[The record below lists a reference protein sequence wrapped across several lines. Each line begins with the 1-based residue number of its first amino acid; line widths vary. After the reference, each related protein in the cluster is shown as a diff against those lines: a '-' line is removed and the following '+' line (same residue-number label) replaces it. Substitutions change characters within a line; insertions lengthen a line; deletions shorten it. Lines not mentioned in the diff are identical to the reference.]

1 MKKKYLR
8 ISTMVFGSF
17 ILLSM
22 TIVKST
28 DQEPWEVPS
37 EYKNMKNPYANVE
50 DEDRIGQDV
59 YAKFCKFCHGKKGKG
74 DGAQANL
81 VETPVKDFTLDSF
94 KNQTDG
100 SIYYKIAKGR
110 GDMSAFEGIVTDDE
124 EMWLLVNYIK
134 SFK

>member
-1 MKKKYLR
+1 MKKKLLR
-8 ISTMVFGSF
+8 LGTLFCGSF
-17 ILLSM
+17 VLLSM
-22 TIVKST
+22 TIVKT
-28 DQEPWEVPS
+28 VDQDPWEVPA
-37 EYKNMKNPYANVE
+37 EYENMKNPYANVE

-59 YAKFCKFCHGKKGKG
+59 YSKFCKFCHGKKGKG

-94 KNQTDG
+94 KKQSDG

-110 GDMSAFEGIVTDDE
+110 GDMSAFEGIVTDEE

>member
-8 ISTMVFGSF
+8 LSTMFFGSF

-74 DGAQANL
+74 IW
-81 VETPVKDFTLDSF
+81 KFTREYRVAD
-94 KNQTDG
+94 Q
-100 SIYYKIAKGR
+100 
-110 GDMSAFEGIVTDDE
+110 
-124 EMWLLVNYIK
+124 
-134 SFK
+134 